1 MLRYNS
7 FKDFS
12 AAELSRVLLYDVY
25 IKSIDLRNNLI
36 KEKGVKELL
45 NVVKTNKTIL
55 NMDI

>member
-1 MLRYNS
+1 VLRYNS